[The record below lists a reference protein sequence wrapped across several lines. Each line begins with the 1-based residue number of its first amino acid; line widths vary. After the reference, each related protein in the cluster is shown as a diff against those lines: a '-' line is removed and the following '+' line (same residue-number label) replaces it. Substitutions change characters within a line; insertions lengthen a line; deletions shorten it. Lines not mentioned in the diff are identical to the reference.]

1 MTDYFL
7 RRLLVMVPTFLGIT
21 LVTFVVI
28 NLAPGGPVEQMLRD
42 IRFGAALGGTG
53 GTGGAEGAHSAI
65 SHEGVTEETIAEL
78 RRQFGFDKPLL
89 ERYWIWLSNLAH
101 LDFGRSFVQDEPAI
115 RVIASKFPVS
125 LQFGIAS
132 FVLTY
137 LVCIPLGVAK
147 AVADG
152 TPFDTGSSLLVF
164 VGYAVSP
171 LMLGILLIVLFG
183 GGSFLDWF
191 PISGSTS
198 DFYELMGPWQRLLD
212 RAHHAVLPLL
222 CYLVGNFATLTL
234 LMKNAFLEELG
245 KAYVTA
251 ARAKGLSER
260 SVRYRHALRNA
271 LIPIVTGLGQ
281 FLGVFFV
288 GNLFIE
294 QIFSLDGMGL
304 LFYNSLLARD
314 YPVLL
319 GILTLVSLTLMVGNL
334 LSDFCYVL
342 VDPRID
348 FAR

>member
-1 MTDYFL
+1 MADYFL

-42 IRFGAALGGTG
+42 IRFGAALSGAGGSGTG
-53 GTGGAEGAHSAI
+53 APSAI

-89 ERYWIWLSNLAH
+89 QRYGIWLLNLAR
-101 LDFGRSFVQDEPAI
+101 LDFGRSFVHDEPAI
-115 RVIASKFPVS
+115 AIIAGKFPVS

-147 AVADG
+147 AVRDG
-152 TPFDTGSSLLVF
+152 SAFDGLSSVLVF
-164 VGYAVSP
+164 VGYSISP

-183 GGSFLDWF
+183 GGTFLNWF
-191 PISGSTS
+191 PISGSS
-198 DFYELMGPWQRLLD
+198 ADFTELMGPWELLWD
-212 RAHHAVLPLL
+212 RARHAVLPLL
-222 CYLVGNFATLTL
+222 CYLIGNFATLTL

-245 KAYVTA
+245 KAYVVT
-251 ARAKGLSER
+251 ARAKGLHER
-260 SVRYRHALRNA
+260 TVKYGHALRNA

-334 LSDFCYVL
+334 LSDFLYVV

>member
-1 MTDYFL
+1 MTTYFL

-21 LVTFVVI
+21 LVVFVVI

-42 IRFGAALGGTG
+42 IRFGAAA
-53 GTGGAEGAHSAI
+53 GGAGGASTGAPDVI

-89 ERYWIWLSNLAH
+89 QRYGTWLLNLAR
-101 LDFGRSFVQDEPAI
+101 LDFGRSFVHDEPAI
-115 RVIASKFPVS
+115 EVIASKFPVS

-147 AVADG
+147 AVRDG
-152 TPFDTGSSLLVF
+152 SPFDTGSSLLVY

-183 GGSFLDWF
+183 GGTFLDWF
-191 PISGSTS
+191 PITGSS
-198 DFYELMGPWQRLLD
+198 ADFAELLTPWQRFLD
-212 RAHHAVLPLL
+212 RVHHAVLPLL
-222 CYLVGNFATLTL
+222 CYLIGNFATLTL
-234 LMKNAFLEELG
+234 LMKNALLEELG
-245 KAYVTA
+245 KAYLVT
-251 ARAKGLSER
+251 ARAKGLGEPL
-260 SVRYRHALRNA
+260 VRYRHALRNA
-271 LIPIVTGLGQ
+271 LIPIVTGLGH

-304 LFYNSLLARD
+304 LFYHSLLARD

-334 LSDFCYVL
+334 LADFLYVV

-348 FAR
+348 FAE

>member
-1 MTDYFL
+1 MSTYFL
-7 RRLLVMVPTFLGIT
+7 RRLLALGPTLLGIT

-28 NLAPGGPVEQMLRD
+28 NLAPGGPIERMLAD
-42 IRFGAALGGTG
+42 IRFGAAMSGGAPAGSGTG
-53 GTGGAEGAHSAI
+53 AFG
-65 SHEGVTEETIAEL
+65 HEGVTEEVLAGL

-89 ERYWIWLSNLAH
+89 VRYALWLGHLAR
-101 LDFGRSFVQDEPAI
+101 LDFGRSFVHDEPVLA
-115 RVIASKFPVS
+115 VIAGKFPVS

-132 FVLTY
+132 FLLTY
-137 LVCIPLGVAK
+137 LVCIPLGVVK
-147 AVADG
+147 AVRDG
-152 TPFDTGSSLLVF
+152 TALDTASSLVVF

-198 DFYELMGPWQRLLD
+198 DFYALMSPWQKVWD
-212 RAHHAVLPLL
+212 RVYHGVLPLL
-222 CYLVGNFATLTL
+222 CYLIGNFATLTL

-245 KAYVTA
+245 KGYVVT
-251 ARAKGLSER
+251 ARAKGLPEGQ
-260 SVRYRHALRNA
+260 VRFTHVLRNA
-271 LIPIVTGLGQ
+271 LIPIATGLGG

-304 LFYNSLLARD
+304 LFYNALLARD

-319 GILTLVSLTLMVGNL
+319 GILTLVSLALMLGNL
-334 LSDFCYVL
+334 VSDFLYVL